1 LRLIQYAL
9 TVALTEAK
17 FLTANH
23 APSLLTFKNAE
34 RTFAMTSK
42 TNLAFAAVLA
52 ALALVSSASGQ
63 SNVWTDDS
71 AKLNTVSLNLTS
83 AHLDPA
89 MGNNW
94 IRAFVPTGSASSK
107 CLATLGESNAVV
119 PGIVLLGGARAPI
132 AFGGTP
138 GILVTILF
146 PEPPTIPDFFVSVTL
161 YQKGAVRY
169 GAPRLCTANDGC

>member
-1 LRLIQYAL
+1 MD
-9 TVALTEAK
+9 
-17 FLTANH
+17 
-23 APSLLTFKNAE
+23 S
-34 RTFAMTSK
+34 RTKLVIAAT
-42 TNLAFAAVLA
+42 LAAFA
-52 ALALVSSASGQ
+52 LVGSAFGQ

-94 IRAFVPTGSASSK
+94 IRAFVPTGSVSSK

-119 PGIVLLGGARAPI
+119 PGIVLLCGARAPV

-146 PEPPTIPDFFVSVTL
+146 PEPPTTPDFFVSVTL

-169 GAPRLCTANDGC
+169 GAPRLCTANDGS

>member
-1 LRLIQYAL
+1 
-9 TVALTEAK
+9 
-17 FLTANH
+17 
-23 APSLLTFKNAE
+23 
-34 RTFAMTSK
+34 MTSK
-42 TNLAFAAVLA
+42 ANFAFAAVLA
-52 ALALVSSASGQ
+52 ALALVSSALGQ
-63 SNVWTDDS
+63 SSVWTDDS

-94 IRAFVPTGSASSK
+94 IRAFVPTGSTSSR

-119 PGIVLLGGARAPI
+119 PGIVLLCGARAPI

-146 PEPPTIPDFFVSVTL
+146 PEPPTTPDFFVSVTL
-161 YQKGAVRY
+161 YQKGAMKY
-169 GAPRLCTANDGC
+169 GTPRLCTANDGC